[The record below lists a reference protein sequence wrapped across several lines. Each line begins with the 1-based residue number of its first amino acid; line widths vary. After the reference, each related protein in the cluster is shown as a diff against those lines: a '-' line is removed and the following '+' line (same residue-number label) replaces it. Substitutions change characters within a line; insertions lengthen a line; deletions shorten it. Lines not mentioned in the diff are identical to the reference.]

1 MTMMTMMITMMIT
14 MITVSMKVI
23 MGMTP
28 TMITLSSEPSPPSST

>member
-1 MTMMTMMITMMIT
+1 MVTAMTMMITMF
-14 MITVSMKVI
+14 TVSMKVI

>member
-1 MTMMTMMITMMIT
+1 MMTMMITMMIT

-28 TMITLSSEPSPPSST
+28 TMITLSSASGESSPSYN